1 MAHQGLQQVQR
12 LAQVQILAPQL
23 QQSLQILQVPLLELR
38 QMVLQELQTNPTL
51 EERPVD
57 NVNLEIEP
65 GVTEAPEKE
74 KAKESE
80 DEFQREFEQLA
91 QLDDEWREYF
101 SQAGAV
107 RSYSSDDEERRKFFF
122 DSIVK
127 QETLQEHLLSQ
138 LQMSD
143 LGAADRRIGELIIGS
158 IDDSGY
164 LTTSLMDLSLGS
176 GLEVGDLEGGLRVV
190 QAFDP
195 VGVGSRDLRECLLVQ
210 LDRLGKSGS
219 LAARIVAGH
228 IESLGKKRYPEIARA
243 LSVTVAQVQQA
254 ANLIATLEPK
264 PGRIFGAEPDH
275 YVVPDVVVRKVDD
288 EYVVILNDEQVPHL
302 RISRE
307 YRRLMSEED
316 GDPKTKEYVRDKIRS
331 GKFLIKSIYQRQRTI
346 ENIAREIVLHQ
357 RDFLDRGVGYLK
369 PLTMA
374 RIAERVG
381 VHETTV
387 SRAIANKYMETPQG
401 IFEMKFFFSP
411 GYTTDSGQEMSNVA
425 VKETI
430 ADLVAREDTTHPLSD
445 QEVVEILKE
454 QGVSIARRTVAKYRQ
469 ELNILPSNLRRQY

>member
-1 MAHQGLQQVQR
+1 MQR

-38 QMVLQELQTNPTL
+38 QMVEQELQTNPTL

-65 GVTEAPEKE
+65 GVTEPMGKE
-74 KAKESE
+74 AAKEGE
-80 DEFQREFEQLA
+80 DDFQREFEQLA

-101 SQAGAV
+101 SQASAV
-107 RSYSSDDEERRKFFF
+107 RGYSAEDEERRKFFF

-143 LGAADRRIGELIIGS
+143 LGESDRRIGELLIGS
-158 IDDSGY
+158 IDDAGY
-164 LTTSLMDLSLGS
+164 LTTSLGDLSLAS
-176 GLEVGDLEGGLRVV
+176 GLEPSDLERGLRIV

-195 VGVGSRDLRECLLVQ
+195 VGIGARDLRECLLLQ
-210 LDRLGKSGS
+210 LGRLGKSDS
-219 LAARIVAGH
+219 LAGRIVADH
-228 IESLGKKRYPEIARA
+228 LEALGKKRYPEIARW
-243 LSVTVAQVQQA
+243 LGVTVAQVQQA

-264 PGRIFGAEPDH
+264 PGRLFGAEPDL
-275 YVVPDVVVRKVDD
+275 YVVPDVLVRKVDD

-307 YRRLMSEED
+307 YRRLMSDEE
-316 GDPKTKEYVRDKIRS
+316 GDAKTREYVRDKIRS
-331 GKFLIKSIYQRQRTI
+331 GRFLIKSIYQRQRTI

-357 RDFLDRGVGYLK
+357 HDFLESGVGRLK

-387 SRAIANKYMETPQG
+387 SRAISNKYMETPQG
-401 IFEMKFFFSP
+401 VFEMKFFFSP
-411 GYTTDSGQEMSNVA
+411 GYTTDSGRQMSNVA

-430 ADLVAREDTTHPLSD
+430 ADLVAREDPTHPLSD
-445 QEVVEILKE
+445 QEIVEILKE
-454 QGVSIARRTVAKYRQ
+454 QGVNIARRTVAKYRQ
-469 ELNILPSNLRRQY
+469 EVNILPSNLRRQY